1 MDSTTMY
8 IDQLTQYQSLTET
21 ETNASHERC
30 KILAGIQ
37 ADMLARHGDTQ
48 CSGYRKDAK
57 RVTQVTRITAG
68 MFRRD
73 VAVGRYLL
81 EHGPSTMTKTEIYK
95 AHIAPPKAPDRKST
109 RLNSSH

>member
-37 ADMLARHGDTQ
+37 ADMLARHGSTK
-48 CSGYRKDAK
+48 SKGYRKDLSCVRQRTLVSSSQWRK
-57 RVTQVTRITAG
+57 DT
-68 MFRRD
+68 
-73 VAVGRYLL
+73 AVGQYQIGR
-81 EHGPSTMTKTEIYK
+81 
-95 AHIAPPKAPDRKST
+95 AHV
-109 RLNSSH
+109 